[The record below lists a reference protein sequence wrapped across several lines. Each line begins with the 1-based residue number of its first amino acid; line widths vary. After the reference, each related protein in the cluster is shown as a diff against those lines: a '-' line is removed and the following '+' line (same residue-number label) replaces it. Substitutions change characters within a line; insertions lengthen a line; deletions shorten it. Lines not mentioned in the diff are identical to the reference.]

1 MNKIIFLGTSA
12 GVPTKFRNVSA
23 LSLQPENSKEWFLF
37 DCGEGTQHQILKSHL
52 SPYNLSKIFIT
63 HLHGDHIY
71 GLPGLLAS
79 RGMQQAKTELEIYG
93 PAGIKE
99 FIETVL
105 KLSRLNLPF
114 DLKIYEISNDM
125 SIDFKQLSID
135 IVELSHSLTSYG
147 FVLTFKDRPGKF
159 NVEKA
164 RSMSIPEGP
173 IYAKL
178 KNLETVTLE
187 DGRVID
193 GKEFL
198 GDPIK
203 GKRIAIGGDNDN
215 PLLFSKYAPFD
226 LMIHEATYTQNDFD
240 NLPKKFQHT
249 TAKQLAT
256 AAKKMGV
263 KHLIL
268 NHISPRYDKDNRVS
282 ELLEEAKSYFTE
294 KVEVAYDFMQV
305 DF

>member
-23 LSLQPENSKEWFLF
+23 LALQPLNSKEWFLF

-79 RGMQQAKTELEIYG
+79 RGMQQSKTELEIYG

-114 DLKIYEISNDM
+114 DLKINEISKDM

-135 IVELSHSLTSYG
+135 TVELSHSLTSYG
-147 FVLTFKDRPGKF
+147 FVVTFKDR
-159 NVEKA
+159 KA
-164 RSMSIPEGP
+164 KSMGIPEGP

-193 GKEFL
+193 GKEFI
-198 GDPIK
+198 GEPIK

-215 PLLFSKYAPFD
+215 PLLFLKYAPFD
-226 LMIHEATYTQNDFD
+226 LMIHEATYTQKDFD
-240 NLPKKFQHT
+240 SLPRKFQHT

-256 AAKKMGV
+256 AAQEMGV
-263 KHLIL
+263 KRLIL
-268 NHISPRYDKDNRVS
+268 NHISLRYDKDNRVS
-282 ELLEEAKSYFTE
+282 ELLEEVKSYFTA

>member
-23 LSLQPENSKEWFLF
+23 LALQPLNSKEWFLF

-79 RGMQQAKTELEIYG
+79 RGMQHAKIPLEIYG
-93 PAGIKE
+93 PKDLKE
-99 FIETVL
+99 FL
-105 KLSRLNLPF
+105 KPILKYSKLGLPF
-114 DLKIYEISNDM
+114 DIKIYEISDEDRFEFK
-125 SIDFKQLSID
+125 DFFVD
-135 IVELSHSLTSYG
+135 IVKLSHSLTSYG
-147 FVLTFKDRPGKF
+147 FVVTFKDKLGKF

-164 RSMSIPEGP
+164 RSMGIPEGP

-178 KNLETVTLE
+178 KNSEIVTLD
-187 DGRVID
+187 DGKVLD

-198 GDPIK
+198 GESIK
-203 GKRIAIGGDNDN
+203 GKRIVIAGDNDN

-226 LMIHEATYTQNDFD
+226 LMIHEATYTQSDFD
-240 NLPKKFQHT
+240 NLRIKFQHT
-249 TAKQLAT
+249 TAKELSLA
-256 AAKKMGV
+256 AQKMGV

-268 NHISPRYDKDNRVS
+268 NHISPRYDKDCRIAES
-282 ELLEEAKSYFTE
+282 QSF
-294 KVEVAYDFMQV
+294 
-305 DF
+305 